1 MGRIGPGKP
10 RRHLPT
16 IQVNAITEL
25 LHKKARHHTAH
36 YDTSQPTDRPV
47 AIMRKGE
54 NKKDSLTLACVPN
67 AWQAMRP
74 RVEQMSPRQLCYL
87 QSFRIIM
94 RFFFILCYFLSL
106 SFSSYLMCFCTATV
120 KQISSVHLFH
130 CALRCIS
137 LLLQSPRFWK

>member
-36 YDTSQPTDRPV
+36 YDTTQPTDRPV

-94 RFFFILCYFLSL
+94 RFIFILCYLFVVVVFFLFNVFL
-106 SFSSYLMCFCTATV
+106 YCDCETNFFCV
-120 KQISSVHLFH
+120 F
-130 CALRCIS
+130 IS
-137 LLLQSPRFWK
+137 LRAKMYFATSAITKI